1 VPLQSFTK
9 AYRTHSFTSSKAEHD
24 DDVELQEKILDL
36 PVALD
41 EVIQL
46 VRDLWER
53 GLNDSVPLPVLV
65 NQLKSLLAVDAEG
78 EADRNEPEGFDC
90 LQTLVNPEPDS
101 EDVDSS
107 VPVVSREGSSDT
119 GTMDSSK
126 YTVKS
131 ITSFK
136 ERTSWLY
143 PPREMKR

>member
-1 VPLQSFTK
+1 M
-9 AYRTHSFTSSKAEHD
+9 
-24 DDVELQEKILDL
+24 QEKVLD
-36 PVALD
+36 PPSGVALD

-46 VRDLWER
+46 VRELWER
-53 GLNDSVPLPVLV
+53 GLNDSVPLLVLV

-143 PPREMKR
+143 PPREMRG